1 MKYRYEIA
9 TAGLIH
15 DIGKLYQKSTSSS
28 LYRSKSYEHPLI
40 AGDFVDKFK
49 DVFLQVFSLS
59 ELDFIKECVV
69 RHHTGQAFPDS
80 VNPDKASDEMKKYC
94 NIINYAD
101 NISSG
106 ERSGVGGVHGNKEG
120 AVMHPILTYA
130 EKSKYGLKVVT
141 TDTTQQCSNLQ
152 SIQTI
157 A

>member
-15 DIGKLYQKSTSSS
+15 DIGKLYQKSTNSS

-49 DVFLQVFSLS
+49 DVFLQVFSPL
-59 ELDFIKECVV
+59 ELDFIKECAV
-69 RHHTGQAFPDS
+69 RHHTGQSFPDS
-80 VNPDKASDEMKKYC
+80 VNPDKASVEMRKYC

-106 ERSGVGGVHGNKEG
+106 ERTSLGGVHGNKEG
-120 AVMHPILTYA
+120 AVCIRF
-130 EKSKYGLKVVT
+130 
-141 TDTTQQCSNLQ
+141 
-152 SIQTI
+152 
-157 A
+157 